1 MKKVDECIKDNGSS
15 GYKVKCPQ
23 RLDNSG
29 LLIDRLRTFPIV
41 ILHISHLYHKHF
53 FLFIYKLFFSF

>member
-1 MKKVDECIKDNGSS
+1 MKKVDECVKDNGSS

-41 ILHISHLYHKHF
+41 VLHISHLWSQT
-53 FLFIYKLFFSF
+53 LFFVYL